1 MKRLFLVCAL
11 GIIGI
16 LGACSLS
23 LLPAANPVVV
33 AVAKIGDGS
42 EPSPI
47 FD

>member
-23 LLPAANPVVV
+23 LRPTQSWQGLLRL
-33 AVAKIGDGS
+33 
-42 EPSPI
+42 SPI
-47 FD
+47 RKI